1 MKEDQKENPSAEN
14 VIKGPWKLKAKKE
27 VVVPDLDVIALQ
39 ENIMFADDLT
49 ESCLVQMIHT
59 MGENGVDIGGQEF
72 VRDIGFVI
80 EAVKGTI
87 YRDMGL
93 AHPINR
99 VMEMLTKI
107 NVDEKNSMNS
117 QVDMD
122 LLEKITID
130 ESDTNEEPTPA

>member
-1 MKEDQKENPSAEN
+1 MKEDQKESPSAQN
-14 VIKGPWKLKAKKE
+14 VIKGPWKLKGKKE

-59 MGENGVDIGGQEF
+59 MGENGVEIGDKEF

-80 EAVKGTI
+80 EAVKSTI

-93 AHPINR
+93 VHPMSR

-122 LLEKITID
+122 LLEKVTID
-130 ESDTNEEPTPA
+130 ESDTDEEPTPA

>member
-1 MKEDQKENPSAEN
+1 
-14 VIKGPWKLKAKKE
+14 
-27 VVVPDLDVIALQ
+27 
-39 ENIMFADDLT
+39 
-49 ESCLVQMIHT
+49 MIHT

-80 EAVKGTI
+80 ETVKGTI

-122 LLEKITID
+122 LLEKVQLV
-130 ESDTNEEPTPA
+130 ELDTDEEPTPA

>member
-1 MKEDQKENPSAEN
+1 
-14 VIKGPWKLKAKKE
+14 
-27 VVVPDLDVIALQ
+27 
-39 ENIMFADDLT
+39 
-49 ESCLVQMIHT
+49 
-59 MGENGVDIGGQEF
+59 MGENGIDIGGQEF

-80 EAVKGTI
+80 ETVKGTI

-122 LLEKITID
+122 LLEKITIG
-130 ESDTNEEPTPA
+130 ESDTDEKPTPA

>member
-1 MKEDQKENPSAEN
+1 M
-14 VIKGPWKLKAKKE
+14 IKGPWKLKGKKE

-59 MGENGVDIGGQEF
+59 MGENGVEIGDKEF

-80 EAVKGTI
+80 EAVKSTI

-93 AHPINR
+93 VHPMSR

-117 QVDMD
+117 QVDLD
-122 LLEKITID
+122 LLEKVEIV
-130 ESDTNEEPTPA
+130 ELDTDEEPTPA

>member
-1 MKEDQKENPSAEN
+1 MKKDQKENPSAEN

-59 MGENGVDIGGQEF
+59 MGENGVEIGDKEF

-80 EAVKGTI
+80 EAVKSTI

-93 AHPINR
+93 VHPMSR

-122 LLEKITID
+122 LLEKVQLV
-130 ESDTNEEPTPA
+130 ELDTDEEPTPA

>member
-1 MKEDQKENPSAEN
+1 M
-14 VIKGPWKLKAKKE
+14 IKGPWKLKGKKE

-59 MGENGVDIGGQEF
+59 MGENGVDIGDKEF

-80 EAVKGTI
+80 ETVKGTI

-93 AHPINR
+93 VHPMNR

-117 QVDMD
+117 QVDLD
-122 LLEKITID
+122 LLEKVQIVELD
-130 ESDTNEEPTPA
+130 MGEEPEPA

>member
-1 MKEDQKENPSAEN
+1 MKEDQKESPSAQN
-14 VIKGPWKLKAKKE
+14 VIKGPWKLKGKKE

-59 MGENGVDIGGQEF
+59 MGENGVEIGDKEF

-80 EAVKGTI
+80 EAVKSTI

-93 AHPINR
+93 VHPMSR

-117 QVDMD
+117 QVDLD
-122 LLEKITID
+122 LLEKVQIVELD
-130 ESDTNEEPTPA
+130 MGEEPEPA

>member
-1 MKEDQKENPSAEN
+1 
-14 VIKGPWKLKAKKE
+14 
-27 VVVPDLDVIALQ
+27 
-39 ENIMFADDLT
+39 MFADDLT

-59 MGENGVDIGGQEF
+59 MGENGVEIGGQEF

-107 NVDEKNSMNS
+107 NVDDKSNMNS

-122 LLEKITID
+122 LLEKVQLV
-130 ESDTNEEPTPA
+130 ELDTDEEPTPA

>member
-1 MKEDQKENPSAEN
+1 
-14 VIKGPWKLKAKKE
+14 
-27 VVVPDLDVIALQ
+27 
-39 ENIMFADDLT
+39 
-49 ESCLVQMIHT
+49 MIHT

-80 EAVKGTI
+80 ETVKGTI

-107 NVDEKNSMNS
+107 NVDDKSSMNS

-122 LLEKITID
+122 LLEKVQLV
-130 ESDTNEEPTPA
+130 ELDTDEEPTPA

>member
-1 MKEDQKENPSAEN
+1 
-14 VIKGPWKLKAKKE
+14 VIKGPWKLKGKKE

-59 MGENGVDIGGQEF
+59 MGENGVDIGDKEF

-80 EAVKGTI
+80 ETVKGTI

-93 AHPINR
+93 VHPMNR

-117 QVDMD
+117 QVDLD
-122 LLEKITID
+122 LLEKVEIV
-130 ESDTNEEPTPA
+130 ELDTDEEPTPA

>member
-1 MKEDQKENPSAEN
+1 
-14 VIKGPWKLKAKKE
+14 
-27 VVVPDLDVIALQ
+27 
-39 ENIMFADDLT
+39 MFADDLT

-59 MGENGVDIGGQEF
+59 MGENGVDIGDKEF

-80 EAVKGTI
+80 ETVKSTI

-93 AHPINR
+93 VHPMSR

-117 QVDMD
+117 QVDLD
-122 LLEKITID
+122 LLEKVEIV
-130 ESDTNEEPTPA
+130 ELDTDEEPTPA

>member
-1 MKEDQKENPSAEN
+1 MKKDQKENLSAQN
-14 VIKGPWKLKAKKE
+14 VIKGPWKLKGKKE

-59 MGENGVDIGGQEF
+59 MGENGVEIGDKEF

-80 EAVKGTI
+80 EAVKSTI

-93 AHPINR
+93 VHPMSR

-117 QVDMD
+117 QVDLD
-122 LLEKITID
+122 LLEKVEIV
-130 ESDTNEEPTPA
+130 EPDTEEEPTPA

>member
-1 MKEDQKENPSAEN
+1 
-14 VIKGPWKLKAKKE
+14 
-27 VVVPDLDVIALQ
+27 
-39 ENIMFADDLT
+39 
-49 ESCLVQMIHT
+49 MIHT
-59 MGENGVDIGGQEF
+59 MGENGVEIGGQEF

-122 LLEKITID
+122 LLEKVTID
-130 ESDTNEEPTPA
+130 ESDTNEEPTPT

>member
-1 MKEDQKENPSAEN
+1 M
-14 VIKGPWKLKAKKE
+14 IKGPWKLKGKKE

-39 ENIMFADDLT
+39 ENIMYADDLT

-59 MGENGVDIGGQEF
+59 MGENGVEIGDKEF

-80 EAVKGTI
+80 EAVKSTI

-93 AHPINR
+93 VHPMSR

-117 QVDMD
+117 QVDLD
-122 LLEKITID
+122 LLEKVEIV
-130 ESDTNEEPTPA
+130 ELDTDEEPTPA

>member
-1 MKEDQKENPSAEN
+1 M
-14 VIKGPWKLKAKKE
+14 IKGPWKLKGKKE

-59 MGENGVDIGGQEF
+59 MGENGVDIGDKEF

-80 EAVKGTI
+80 ETVKGTI

-93 AHPINR
+93 VHPMSR

-117 QVDMD
+117 QVDLD
-122 LLEKITID
+122 LLEKVEIV
-130 ESDTNEEPTPA
+130 ELDTDEEPTPA

>member
-1 MKEDQKENPSAEN
+1 MKEDQKESPSAQN
-14 VIKGPWKLKAKKE
+14 VIKGPWKLKGKKE

-49 ESCLVQMIHT
+49 ESCLVQMIRT
-59 MGENGVDIGGQEF
+59 MGENGVEIGDKEF

-80 EAVKGTI
+80 EAVKSTI

-93 AHPINR
+93 VHPMSR

-117 QVDMD
+117 QVDLD
-122 LLEKITID
+122 LLEKVEIV
-130 ESDTNEEPTPA
+130 ELDTDEEPTPA

>member
-1 MKEDQKENPSAEN
+1 M
-14 VIKGPWKLKAKKE
+14 IKGPWKLKGKKE

-59 MGENGVDIGGQEF
+59 MGENGVEIGDKEF

-80 EAVKGTI
+80 EAVKSTI

-93 AHPINR
+93 VHPMSR

-117 QVDMD
+117 QVDLD
-122 LLEKITID
+122 LLEKVQIVELD
-130 ESDTNEEPTPA
+130 MGEEPEPA

>member
-1 MKEDQKENPSAEN
+1 
-14 VIKGPWKLKAKKE
+14 
-27 VVVPDLDVIALQ
+27 
-39 ENIMFADDLT
+39 
-49 ESCLVQMIHT
+49 
-59 MGENGVDIGGQEF
+59 MGENGVEIGGQEF

-93 AHPINR
+93 VHPMSR

-117 QVDMD
+117 QVDLD
-122 LLEKITID
+122 LLEKVEIV
-130 ESDTNEEPTPA
+130 ELDTDEEPTPA

>member
-1 MKEDQKENPSAEN
+1 
-14 VIKGPWKLKAKKE
+14 
-27 VVVPDLDVIALQ
+27 
-39 ENIMFADDLT
+39 
-49 ESCLVQMIHT
+49 MIHT

-80 EAVKGTI
+80 ETVKGTI

-122 LLEKITID
+122 LLEKVTID
-130 ESDTNEEPTPA
+130 ESDTNEEPTPT

>member
-1 MKEDQKENPSAEN
+1 
-14 VIKGPWKLKAKKE
+14 
-27 VVVPDLDVIALQ
+27 
-39 ENIMFADDLT
+39 
-49 ESCLVQMIHT
+49 MIHT
-59 MGENGVDIGGQEF
+59 MGENGVEIGGQEF

-122 LLEKITID
+122 LLEKVQLV
-130 ESDTNEEPTPA
+130 ELDTDEEPTPA

>member
-1 MKEDQKENPSAEN
+1 MKKDQKENPSAEN

-59 MGENGVDIGGQEF
+59 MGENGVEIGDKEF

-80 EAVKGTI
+80 EAVKSTI

-93 AHPINR
+93 VHPMSR

-117 QVDMD
+117 QVDLD
-122 LLEKITID
+122 LLEKVEIV
-130 ESDTNEEPTPA
+130 ELDTDEEPTPA

>member
-1 MKEDQKENPSAEN
+1 M
-14 VIKGPWKLKAKKE
+14 IKGPWKLKGKKE

-59 MGENGVDIGGQEF
+59 MGENGVDIGDKEF

-80 EAVKGTI
+80 ETVKGTI

-93 AHPINR
+93 VHPMNR

-117 QVDMD
+117 QVDLD
-122 LLEKITID
+122 LLEKVEIV
-130 ESDTNEEPTPA
+130 ELDTDEEPTPA

>member
-1 MKEDQKENPSAEN
+1 MKKDQKENLSAQN
-14 VIKGPWKLKAKKE
+14 VIKGPWKLKGKKE

-59 MGENGVDIGGQEF
+59 MGENGVEIGDKEF

-80 EAVKGTI
+80 EAVKSTI

-93 AHPINR
+93 VHPMSR
-99 VMEMLTKI
+99 VKEMLTKI

-117 QVDMD
+117 QVDLD
-122 LLEKITID
+122 LLEKVEIV
-130 ESDTNEEPTPA
+130 ELDTDEEPTPA

>member
-1 MKEDQKENPSAEN
+1 MKKDQKENPSAEN

-39 ENIMFADDLT
+39 ENLMFADDLT

-59 MGENGVDIGGQEF
+59 MGENGVDIGDKEF

-80 EAVKGTI
+80 ETVKGTI

-93 AHPINR
+93 SHPINR

>member
-1 MKEDQKENPSAEN
+1 MKEDQKESPSAQN
-14 VIKGPWKLKAKKE
+14 VIKGPWKLKGKKE

-59 MGENGVDIGGQEF
+59 MGENGVEIADKEF

-80 EAVKGTI
+80 EAVKSTI

-93 AHPINR
+93 VHPMSR

-117 QVDMD
+117 QVDLD
-122 LLEKITID
+122 LLEKVEIV
-130 ESDTNEEPTPA
+130 ELDTDEEPTPA

>member
-1 MKEDQKENPSAEN
+1 
-14 VIKGPWKLKAKKE
+14 VIKGPWKLKGKKE

-59 MGENGVDIGGQEF
+59 MGENGVEIGDKEF

-80 EAVKGTI
+80 EAVKSTI

-93 AHPINR
+93 VHPMSR

-117 QVDMD
+117 QVDLD
-122 LLEKITID
+122 LLEKVEIV
-130 ESDTNEEPTPA
+130 EPDTEEEPTPA

>member
-1 MKEDQKENPSAEN
+1 MKKDQKESPSAQN
-14 VIKGPWKLKAKKE
+14 VIKGPWKLKGKKE

-59 MGENGVDIGGQEF
+59 MGENGVEIGDKEF

-80 EAVKGTI
+80 EAVKSPI

-93 AHPINR
+93 VHPMSR

-117 QVDMD
+117 QVDLD
-122 LLEKITID
+122 LLEKVEIV
-130 ESDTNEEPTPA
+130 ELDTDEEPTPA

>member
-1 MKEDQKENPSAEN
+1 M
-14 VIKGPWKLKAKKE
+14 IKGPWKLKGKKE

-39 ENIMFADDLT
+39 ENLMFADDLT

-80 EAVKGTI
+80 ETVKGTI

>member
-1 MKEDQKENPSAEN
+1 
-14 VIKGPWKLKAKKE
+14 
-27 VVVPDLDVIALQ
+27 
-39 ENIMFADDLT
+39 
-49 ESCLVQMIHT
+49 MIHT

-122 LLEKITID
+122 LLEKVQLV
-130 ESDTNEEPTPA
+130 ELDTDEEPTPA

>member
-1 MKEDQKENPSAEN
+1 M
-14 VIKGPWKLKAKKE
+14 IKGPWKLKGKKE

-39 ENIMFADDLT
+39 ENLMFADDLT

-59 MGENGVDIGGQEF
+59 MGENGVEIGGQEF

-122 LLEKITID
+122 LLEKVTID
-130 ESDTNEEPTPA
+130 ESDTDEEPTPA